1 MVEGGHLGFPRFSHV
16 KPINVNKSASK
27 SLRRSILVSKFTF
40 PGSMNAVKML
50 GISVSDVL
58 PTVDQDGGRRP
69 SWIDKTSAINANKSI
84 FQATVKVNLG
94 VKIYIF
100 FVNECNKGIE
110 NIIR

>member
-16 KPINVNKSASK
+16 KPINVNISASK
-27 SLRRSILVSKFTF
+27 SLRRSILVSKITF

-69 SWIDKTSAINANKSI
+69 SWIYKTSAINANKS
-84 FQATVKVNLG
+84 ASKPL
-94 VKIYIF
+94 
-100 FVNECNKGIE
+100 
-110 NIIR
+110 